1 MQVFI
6 KTLTGN
12 TITIECVSI
21 DNLKQQILVREGLEI
36 DMQRLNYGGKEL
48 DSESL
53 CDGITIHLSSR
64 IIGGKKKKKKP
75 KKEPKKKMKS
85 VKWSGVKKHNKY
97 TLKHF
102 LLDIVIAIV
111 VSGFITFN
119 MVNYKASPLISTG
132 IVAAFL
138 YVLYYTSS
146 WLTSIYSKGLFIF
159 YSSLLFFPFILKYV
173 YKLTSFVY
181 IEPPYILL
189 VLIGAIVLL
198 FFSSNI
204 IAMISSIL
212 LVLSY
217 LVQRYYLP
225 STATLHPSA
234 LTALQYSFFAALPFF
249 VFLTKMS

>member
-6 KTLTGN
+6 KTLAGN
-12 TITIECVSI
+12 TITLDCESI
-21 DNLKQQILVREGLEI
+21 DNLKQQISVREGVDI
-36 DMQRLNYGGKEL
+36 DRQRLNYGGKEL

-64 IIGGKKKKKKP
+64 IMGGKKI
-75 KKEPKKKMKS
+75 KS
-85 VKWSGVKKHNKY
+85 VKWVGVKKTNKY
-97 TLKHF
+97 TLRHF
-102 LLDIVIAIV
+102 LLDITIAIV

-119 MVNYKASPLISTG
+119 MINYKASPVISTG

-138 YVLYYTSS
+138 YVLYYASS
-146 WLTSIYSKGLFIF
+146 WLTSLYSKGLFIF

-189 VLIGAIVLL
+189 VLIGAIILL
-198 FFSSNI
+198 FFSSNVI
-204 IAMISSIL
+204 SMISSIL

-217 LVQRYYLP
+217 LIQRYYLP

-234 LTALQYSFFAALPFF
+234 LTALIYAFITALSVF